1 MSMQG
6 HFRPFPRPIAL
17 RKVALGLLAVL
28 VIFSQAWGDTSS
40 TRTPIVADH
49 PPLELIGKDPTGA
62 GVLLKSQGKRILI
75 LAGTPEQMGR
85 AHGTLLQAEIRKLT
99 ERVLYVVG
107 GIDSLASGVWF
118 MEVMQDIHRRTHRF
132 VPERFFRE
140 CDALS
145 DAAGLLRWE
154 GRFANLFP
162 ERFHCSGVAVR
173 GRASKDGRVLH
184 ARVLDYMTDIHLQD
198 CAVLTVFIPEG
209 YNAWLSVGYAGF
221 IGSVSA
227 MNEKGLAIGEMGGRG
242 EGDWDGL
249 PMSFLIRQIMETCT
263 TVEEALEFMH
273 RIPRT
278 CEYFYVLSDRHGNL
292 AAVHA
297 DARQITVLRPGQQ
310 HSLLPP
316 VPEDTVFISA
326 DERAQHLSRRL
337 HENFG
342 KIDVATMIE
351 IIKRPVAMRSNLHNA
366 IFAPETL
373 EVWFADATRSEPA
386 CNQPYAYVRLP
397 VLLEYFRQVTEPV
410 ISTARDLH
418 RTVPLTN

>member
-1 MSMQG
+1 MERKP
-6 HFRPFPRPIAL
+6 RPFCWLSIISLGFLGLVPVFLGFSGAQGADCIPRP
-17 RKVALGLLAVL
+17 
-28 VIFSQAWGDTSS
+28 
-40 TRTPIVADH
+40 PIVAEH
-49 PPLELIGKDPTGA
+49 PPLELLAKDSSGA
-62 GVLLKSQGKRILI
+62 GLLAKSQGKRILI
-75 LAGTPEQMGR
+75 LAGTPEEMGR
-85 AHGTLLQAEIRKLT
+85 AHGNLLRDDIRRLT

-107 GIDSLASGVWF
+107 GADSLVNGVWF
-118 MEVMQDIHRRTHRF
+118 MEVMGEIHRRTKPF
-132 VPERFFRE
+132 IPERFFRE

-145 DAAGLLRWE
+145 DAAGLFRWE

-173 GRASKDGRVLH
+173 GKASKEGRVLH
-184 ARVLDYMTDIHLQD
+184 ARVLDYMTDVHLQD
-198 CAVLTVFIPEG
+198 AAVLTVFIPEG
-209 YNAWLSVGYAGF
+209 LNAWMSVGYAGL

-249 PMSFLIRQIMETCT
+249 PMTFLMRQIMETCD
-263 TVEEALEFMH
+263 TVDEALDLM
-273 RIPRT
+273 RQIPRT
-278 CEYFYVLSDRHGNL
+278 CEYFYVLSDRNGNL

-297 DARQITVLRPGQQ
+297 DVRQIIVLRPGEQ
-310 HSLLPP
+310 HPLLPP

-342 KIDVATMIE
+342 EIDVPTMIE

-373 EVWFADATRSEPA
+373 ELWFADATRTQPA
-386 CNQPYAYVRLP
+386 CDQSYAYVRLP
-397 VLLEYFRQVTEPV
+397 VLLDYFRKEMNSL
-410 ISTARDLH
+410 ISKIHVRNRSGTILAAE
-418 RTVPLTN
+418 